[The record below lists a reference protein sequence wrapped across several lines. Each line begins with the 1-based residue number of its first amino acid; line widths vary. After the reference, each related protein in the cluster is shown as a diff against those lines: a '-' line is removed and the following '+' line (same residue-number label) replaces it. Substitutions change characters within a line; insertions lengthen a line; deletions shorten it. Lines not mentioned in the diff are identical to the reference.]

1 MTRQL
6 FCLTFLKNVFSIH
19 HISDRRRCNTFNEE
33 EKNLTQKVYTMF
45 SSMFSNATNN
55 CEYLNKRKDGD
66 ENDPMETISREFDR
80 EDIVAKLERE
90 CEALE
95 DMEKK
100 YQEELK
106 EKKHEEEEKKATLE
120 KEMKKAREREEEL
133 RHLQEEMNHQEAEIC
148 RLREELKRETFEH
161 LREKEEKRRNRV
173 KLLEEYEKLA
183 SQMEE
188 IKKYPEEIK
197 KEEEKMRLVEA
208 RLRKMCEGK
217 FVDVKIETFEDF
229 GKEMNAHFDRVIAKE
244 KDLERRTVLAANEL
258 LTKKSGAFAHNVD
271 DRKRKEPE
279 EQEEEE
285 EEEKGEEKEEIE
297 PTTPLDDTKD

>member
-1 MTRQL
+1 MLDPQRKTSFR
-6 FCLTFLKNVFSIH
+6 FT
-19 HISDRRRCNTFNEE
+19 ISDRRRFNTFNEEE
-33 EKNLTQKVYTMF
+33 EKNLTQKVYVMF
-45 SSMFSNATNN
+45 SSMFSNANN
-55 CEYLNKRKDGD
+55 CEYLNKKRKDGD

-133 RHLQEEMNHQEAEIC
+133 RHLQEEMNHQEGEIC

-258 LTKKSGAFAHNVD
+258 LTKKSGAFAHDVD

-285 EEEKGEEKEEIE
+285 EEKGEKKEEIE